1 MKDLRDAEVEV
12 IEEEDELNASS
23 YLAKFE
29 SLAKSFEVTTKEME
43 DSVKK
48 KVKEVKEVK
57 EKAEDSLSTQEAIM
71 TLNTLSED
79 FQVMRQTLLEN
90 MRSASLVL
98 NQLNNEI
105 IMDGVDVKPQVL
117 TAYAEFTNAVNS
129 SSKILSSL
137 YKDFTTVYVKMKQ
150 LDRDN
155 ESDKNTTINNNTLI
169 IASTAELLERI
180 KG

>member
-1 MKDLRDAEVEV
+1 MKDLKETEVEV
-12 IEEEDELNASS
+12 IEEDEDLNASS

-29 SLAKSFEVTTKEME
+29 NLAKSFEVTTKEME
-43 DSVKK
+43 ESVKK
-48 KVKEVKEVK
+48 KVKEVK

>member
-1 MKDLRDAEVEV
+1 MKDLKETEVEV
-12 IEEEDELNASS
+12 IEEEEDLNASS

-48 KVKEVKEVK
+48 KVK

>member
-1 MKDLRDAEVEV
+1 MKDLKETEVEV
-12 IEEEDELNASS
+12 IEEADELNASS

-48 KVKEVKEVK
+48 KVKEVK

-90 MRSASLVL
+90 MRLEVGIK
-98 NQLNNEI
+98 EI
-105 IMDGVDVKPQVL
+105 
-117 TAYAEFTNAVNS
+117 FTNYRDDYSN
-129 SSKILSSL
+129 KLESL
-137 YKDFTTVYVKMKQ
+137 
-150 LDRDN
+150 
-155 ESDKNTTINNNTLI
+155 
-169 IASTAELLERI
+169 
-180 KG
+180 G

>member
-1 MKDLRDAEVEV
+1 MKDLKEPEVEV
-12 IEEEDELNASS
+12 IEEEEEDLNASS

-48 KVKEVKEVK
+48 KVKEVKE
-57 EKAEDSLSTQEAIM
+57 KAEDSLSAQEAIM